1 MTKGQGHC
9 DHIFIRC
16 TAPWYNAST
25 YKICRHPHDLR
36 GEGFLHGQGSI
47 SRRRE
52 RESGRKIRDHSNVS
66 LQWRGDIRNCSYNIN
81 VWIITISLSRC
92 LRDNKVLQTFA
103 SNVCLNI
110 SQSVLANLSDFP
122 VSVAYKIVHFTRFD
136 KAFTINLALNFTA
149 LKKTNIKSLTV
160 FYTMFIVLIFVYIE
174 KSFFSLITSLFG
186 GIRVAHLFSFLYC
199 SIICLY
205 VLKPDVRKW

>member
-9 DHIFIRC
+9 DHIFIRG
-16 TAPWYNAST
+16 TAPWYNTST

-52 RESGRKIRDHSNVS
+52 GESGRKIRDHSNVS

-81 VWIITISLSRC
+81 VWTITIIFSRC
-92 LRDNKVLQTFA
+92 IRDDKVLQTFA

-149 LKKTNIKSLTV
+149 LKKTKYKITNRILYNVYCINFRGYRKKFFFLLLQV
-160 FYTMFIVLIFVYIE
+160 FLVGFVLLIFLVFWCDSCCS
-174 KSFFSLITSLFG
+174 SF
-186 GIRVAHLFSFLYC
+186 
-199 SIICLY
+199 
-205 VLKPDVRKW
+205 